1 MTTSS
6 AYNLSQLEWKSFF
19 KLHNLSENLV
29 PYWTDGLYKNRSLWK
44 EHISQAQ
51 IDLIQNHYQLNL
63 PVISKILE
71 SNDGTYKFQ
80 VRFHDGLE
88 VESVLIPFHKKY
100 TICLS
105 TQVGCAMNCS
115 FCFTGTQG
123 LKRNLEAGEIVGQY
137 LLLKNWLMTKNP
149 NSLLPSIVFMG
160 QGEPLHNF
168 NHVKKAIEIINDPK
182 LIGVGK
188 RQMTLSTVG
197 YLPGMQSL
205 KEIPQINFALSLH
218 SPFDDERQLLIPVNQ
233 RFPIDEVLK
242 KFDEL
247 SFLKRQFLT
256 IEYLLIK
263 NFNMTEKHAEALQ
276 EKFYNKKIII
286 NLIPFN
292 PFPGTKWERPN
303 LDEIE
308 NFKNLLVEKKLR
320 VMVRRTKGDDILAAC
335 GQLKINPMVKN
346 L

>member
-1 MTTSS
+1 MSLFVIDEVHLNQVEQLQSISRETFYETYCSMNTKENMDK
-6 AYNLSQLEWKSFF
+6 YLNENLSISTLENE
-19 KLHNLSENLV
+19 L
-29 PYWTDGLYKNRSLWK
+29 
-44 EHISQAQ
+44 
-51 IDLIQNHYQLNL
+51 
-63 PVISKILE
+63 
-71 SNDGTYKFQ
+71 
-80 VRFHDGLE
+80 
-88 VESVLIPFHKKY
+88 
-100 TICLS
+100 
-105 TQVGCAMNCS
+105 
-115 FCFTGTQG
+115 
-123 LKRNLEAGEIVGQY
+123 
-137 LLLKNWLMTKNP
+137 KNP

-168 NHVKKAIEIINDPK
+168 NQVKKAIEILNDPK